1 MRDNIKAMN
10 PSAQHDGFET
20 QWRRRQQWEEQVE
33 KSMPDD
39 KTFLRWAEKAQ
50 QIPAG
55 SEVNVISFHRNK
67 RWMSYAAAASLV
79 IGVAVFG
86 LTRRGQ
92 PDNRLPVAEEV
103 TVESQTIHFVCNNGC
118 SAQDIMLLANKV
130 IK

>member
-20 QWRRRQQWEEQVE
+20 QWQRRQQWEEQVE

-39 KTFLRWAEKAQ
+39 EIFLHWAEKAQ
-50 QIPAG
+50 QIPA
-55 SEVNVISFHRNK
+55 SPEVNVISFHRNK
-67 RWMSYAAAASLV
+67 RWMSYAAAACLV

-92 PDNRLPVAEEV
+92 SNDRLPVAEEV